1 MIGRLTVKQE
11 RQIPCIDEWISR
23 NCRLTNFNSK
33 QNNEKVPSF
42 CNNHSNYSKQQL
54 GAHLHTLFLC
64 P

>member
-33 QNNEKVPSF
+33 QIFFFSNNEKVPCF
-42 CNNHSNYSKQQL
+42 CNNHSNYLKQ
-54 GAHLHTLFLC
+54 
-64 P
+64 